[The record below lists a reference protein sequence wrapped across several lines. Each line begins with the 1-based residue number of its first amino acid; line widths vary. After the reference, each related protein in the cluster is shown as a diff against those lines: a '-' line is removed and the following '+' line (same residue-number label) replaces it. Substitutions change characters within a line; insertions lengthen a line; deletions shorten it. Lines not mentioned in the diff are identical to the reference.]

1 MSLVTVSLDTF
12 LYSADTSCDLLGSSA
27 IPLTF
32 QRNLLCHQPLI
43 SALNPLADHVPV
55 VHPRWKWL
63 YLHWLVVWA
72 PPVTIPP
79 SNPFLSSLP
88 WHNSSQHS
96 TGAAY
101 NSWCGC
107 LRWTGDKFG
116 SSGLKC
122 LDTSGVSPWLCRTPR
137 CVTSTRGT
145 AAGKRWTASH
155 GMCSKTDP
163 LEFRHREMPEEDK
176 QENNQYIKLLPSQ
189 NPNLSGHLEKFSS
202 LGIFTI
208 LPSCSMA
215 TKIRTE

>member
-1 MSLVTVSLDTF
+1 MSLVIVSLDTF
-12 LYSADTSCDLLGSSA
+12 LHSADTSCDLLGSSA

-55 VHPRWKWL
+55 VHSRWKWL

-79 SNPFLSSLP
+79 FNPFLSSLP

-107 LRWTGDKFG
+107 LRWMGDKFG
-116 SSGLKC
+116 SSGPKC
-122 LDTSGVSPWLCRTPR
+122 LDTSRVSPWLCRTPR
-137 CVTSTRGT
+137 CVTSLGQI
-145 AAGKRWTASH
+145 
-155 GMCSKTDP
+155 
-163 LEFRHREMPEEDK
+163 REGRQLGSVLNCEP
-176 QENNQYIKLLPSQ
+176 QHVQQ
-189 NPNLSGHLEKFSS
+189 NWS
-202 LGIFTI
+202 LGI
-208 LPSCSMA
+208 
-215 TKIRTE
+215 